1 MRYLV
6 ENKIIL
12 DDNVITYIIVPKRI
26 KNIYFRFKEDGKLYI
41 SGPSR
46 TQKNIEKLLL
56 QNKESI
62 LKLYQKNALKKDKPI
77 TYLGH
82 ELNLI
87 ITNTKPALYG
97 DVIYA
102 ESSEEAL
109 NYLYKQSLAYFEK
122 RVEVLKQEFDNL
134 PNFRVRARLMKTK
147 WGVCNISSMTVT
159 LNVTLITKREDLIDY
174 VIIHELSH
182 FKHMNHSAAF
192 WDEVGRHYP
201 DYKRARKELNA

>member
-1 MRYLV
+1 M

-12 DDNVITYIIVPKRI
+12 DDNVITYIFVPKRI
-26 KNIYFRFKEDGKLYI
+26 KNIYFRFKDDGKLYI

-77 TYLGH
+77 TYLGR
-82 ELNLI
+82 ELSLI
-87 ITNTKPALYG
+87 ITNAKPALFE